1 MNILDTIKQ
10 QKIKEVAYRKNHAP
24 IDILAQHPF
33 FERKTISMKQSI
45 LDSST
50 GIIAEFK
57 RKSPSKGLINEHSEP
72 IDVMKGYEQN
82 GVAAI
87 SCLTDQEFFGANKR
101 DFIESRTEIS
111 IPMLRKEF
119 IIDSYQ
125 LYESKA
131 MGADA
136 ILLIAKLLSKAEIDN
151 LTKIA
156 HSLQLEVFLE
166 THNEQE
172 VKDHLETDAD
182 LIGINNRNLETF
194 EVSIEQSMRLL
205 ELLPKHLVKIAESGL
220 HSVKDVLQMKGL
232 GFDGFLIGEYFMKAQ
247 NPAKQCQ
254 QFINELNYEN

>member
-10 QKIKEVAYRKNHAP
+10 QKIKEVAYRKSHVP
-24 IDILAQHPF
+24 IDLLVQHPF

-45 LDSST
+45 VDSST

-57 RKSPSKGLINEHSEP
+57 RKSPSKGVINQHSEP
-72 IDVMKGYEQN
+72 IEVMKGYERN

-101 DFIESRTEIS
+101 DFIEARTEIS

-156 HSLQLEVFLE
+156 HSLHLEVFLE
-166 THNEQE
+166 THIEQE

-182 LIGINNRNLETF
+182 LIGINNRNLESF

-220 HSVKDVLQMKGL
+220 HTVKDVLQMKAL

-247 NPAKQCQ
+247 NPVDQCK
-254 QFINELNYEN
+254 QFIKELTYEN